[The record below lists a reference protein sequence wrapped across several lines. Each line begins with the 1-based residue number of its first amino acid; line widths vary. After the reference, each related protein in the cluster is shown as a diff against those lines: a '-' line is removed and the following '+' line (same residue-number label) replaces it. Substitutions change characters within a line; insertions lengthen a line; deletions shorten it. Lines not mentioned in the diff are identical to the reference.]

1 MQCCGEQSTMCPKA
15 FKFCVAYVDSIVI
28 FSQTMGEHISHGHQ
42 AMDRLNEHVI
52 VPKSSNLSEAD
63 VRGAAWAMW

>member
-42 AMDRLNEHVI
+42 AMD
-52 VPKSSNLSEAD
+52 
-63 VRGAAWAMW
+63 